1 MSIIQKFIQ
10 TRRFLFQPFNAVYLI
25 AWGAI
30 LLGYWRGINNHIP
43 ILGTMTDEL
52 EWCIILAPILLSL
65 PKLLKR
71 ITMYD
76 HMFVFACFIL
86 YVVNILLY
94 PQNEEVLLGRLFSFS
109 ILTLPY
115 YYIGVSLDIKKFYKS
130 FYYISVIAIYMC
142 AFYELLYAQSASYTG
157 DTSEYNMGL
166 AYDILPHVLMVS
178 WWALKELGIFNI
190 VSMLLGLL
198 LLLSLGTRGPVIC
211 AIVFIAVYLLFIRP
225 SKYQKMMRIITI
237 SLVVFAISFLDQFMM
252 FMQMLTFQLGMST
265 RIFDK
270 YFEGEMETSVGR
282 DYIRETLLREL
293 SNDNSLLGHGIL
305 GSYSYVNTYPHN
317 IVLDFLFSFGS
328 VFGVVLLVCILFI
341 IIRMLIKYSQD
352 EINKSFGIILVITS
366 VLKLCFSSTF
376 IDDAMFFMLLGYC
389 ANSIRKIE
397 YDKTYFTL
405 PIPSVENEFI

>member
-1 MSIIQKFIQ
+1 MNIKQRLIKAIC
-10 TRRFLFQPFNAVYLI
+10 FLSQPFNAVYLI

-52 EWCIILAPILLSL
+52 EWCIVLAPILLSL

-71 ITMYD
+71 ITMSD
-76 HMFVFACFIL
+76 HMFVFACFIW

-130 FYYISVIAIYMC
+130 FYYISVIAIYIC

-178 WWALKELGIFNI
+178 WWALKKLGLFNI
-190 VSMLLGLL
+190 VSMLLGLM

-225 SKYQKMMRIITI
+225 SKYQKTMRIATI
-237 SLVVFAISFLDQFMM
+237 SLTIVAVSFLDQFMM

-282 DYIRETLLREL
+282 DYIRETLIREL
-293 SNDNSLLGHGIL
+293 MSDSTLSGHGIL

-317 IVLDFLFSFGS
+317 IVLDFLFSFGWI
-328 VFGVVLLVCILFI
+328 FGIVLLLSLLYI
-341 IIRMLIKYSQD
+341 IIRMLIKCSQN
-352 EINKSFGIILVITS
+352 EINRSFGILLVASSILG
-366 VLKLCFSSTF
+366 LCFSSTF
-376 IDDAMFFMLLGYC
+376 VDDAMFFMLLGYC
-389 ANSIRKIE
+389 INSLRKQR
-397 YDKTYFTL
+397 
-405 PIPSVENEFI
+405 V

>member
-1 MSIIQKFIQ
+1 MDIKQRLIKAIC
-10 TRRFLFQPFNAVYLI
+10 FLSQPFNAVYLI

-52 EWCIILAPILLSL
+52 EWCIVLAPILLSL

-71 ITMYD
+71 ITMSD
-76 HMFVFACFIL
+76 HMFVFACLIL

-178 WWALKELGIFNI
+178 WCALKKLGLFNV
-190 VSMLLGLL
+190 VSMLLGLI

-225 SKYQKMMRIITI
+225 SKYQKTMRIATI
-237 SLVVFAISFLDQFMM
+237 SLAIVAFSFLDQFMM

-270 YFEGEMETSVGR
+270 YFEGEMEASAGR
-282 DYIRETLLREL
+282 DYIRETLTKEL
-293 SNDNSLLGHGIL
+293 INDSSLSGHGIL

-317 IVLDFLFSFGS
+317 IVLDFLFSFGWIL
-328 VFGVVLLVCILFI
+328 GIVLLLSLLYI
-341 IIRMLIKYSQD
+341 IIRMLIKYSQN
-352 EINKSFGIILVITS
+352 EINRTFGILLVVSSILS
-366 VLKLCFSSTF
+366 LCFSSTF
-376 IDDAMFFMLLGYC
+376 VDDAMFFMLLGYC
-389 ANSIRKIE
+389 IKSLRKQI
-397 YDKTYFTL
+397 
-405 PIPSVENEFI
+405 I